1 MGKILGIDLGTTNSA
16 MAVLEGGEPTII
28 VNAEGDRTTP
38 SVVGFRAD
46 GDRIVGKAAKNQ
58 AVTNPKNTVFSIK
71 RFMGRRYDEVGSELK
86 TVPYTVKSGTGNRA
100 VVEIDGEDFTPEQ
113 ISAMILGKMKADA
126 EKYLGE
132 PVTEAVITVPA
143 YFNDAQR
150 QATKD
155 AGKIAGLDVKR
166 IVNEPT
172 AAALA
177 YGLDKK
183 GAEQKV
189 LVFDLG
195 GGTFDVSLLDL
206 ADGVVE
212 VLATN
217 GDNHLG
223 GDDWDQRV
231 IDWAADKFQQ
241 ENGIDLRKDPMALQR
256 LKEAAENAKKEL
268 SAAQQADIN
277 LPFITADA
285 TGPKHLNYTL
295 TRAEFERITRDLLDR
310 CKAPV
315 TKALRDANM
324 QISDVDEVILVGG
337 SSRMPAVQELVKQ
350 MTGKQPNMSVNPDEV
365 VADGAAVQGGVLTGD
380 VSGILLLDVTPLS
393 LGVETMGGVMTK
405 MIDRNTTIPTSKT
418 EVYSAAADN
427 QTSVEINV
435 LQGEREMAADNKS
448 LGKFTLTGIPA
459 APRGVPQ
466 IEVTFDIDANG
477 IVKVTA
483 KDKATGKSQQ
493 ITISGSTALS
503 DDEVDRMVKDA
514 ESHAEEDKKHK
525 DEIEVRN
532 QTDSLCYSTEQ
543 TLKDLGDKVPED
555 QRKNVQDAV
564 DAAKKALEGTDID
577 AIKAA
582 GEKLQEA
589 SHKLA
594 EVVYSN
600 TQEQTAGGN
609 AGASNAG
616 SGSADDV
623 VDADYEVVDDDKKK
637 D

>member
-1 MGKILGIDLGTTNSA
+1 M
-16 MAVLEGGEPTII
+16 
-28 VNAEGDRTTP
+28 
-38 SVVGFRAD
+38 
-46 GDRIVGKAAKNQ
+46 
-58 AVTNPKNTVFSIK
+58 
-71 RFMGRRYDEVGSELK
+71 
-86 TVPYTVKSGTGNRA
+86 
-100 VVEIDGEDFTPEQ
+100 
-113 ISAMILGKMKADA
+113 
-126 EKYLGE
+126 
-132 PVTEAVITVPA
+132 
-143 YFNDAQR
+143 
-150 QATKD
+150 
-155 AGKIAGLDVKR
+155 
-166 IVNEPT
+166 
-172 AAALA
+172 
-177 YGLDKK
+177 
-183 GAEQKV
+183 
-189 LVFDLG
+189 
-195 GGTFDVSLLDL
+195 
-206 ADGVVE
+206 
-212 VLATN
+212 
-217 GDNHLG
+217 
-223 GDDWDQRV
+223 
-231 IDWAADKFQQ
+231 
-241 ENGIDLRKDPMALQR
+241 
-256 LKEAAENAKKEL
+256 
-268 SAAQQADIN
+268 
-277 LPFITADA
+277 
-285 TGPKHLNYTL
+285 
-295 TRAEFERITRDLLDR
+295 
-310 CKAPV
+310 
-315 TKALRDANM
+315 
-324 QISDVDEVILVGG
+324 
-337 SSRMPAVQELVKQ
+337 
-350 MTGKQPNMSVNPDEV
+350 
-365 VADGAAVQGGVLTGD
+365 
-380 VSGILLLDVTPLS
+380 
-393 LGVETMGGVMTK
+393 
-405 MIDRNTTIPTSKT
+405 
-418 EVYSAAADN
+418 
-427 QTSVEINV
+427 
-435 LQGEREMAADNKS
+435 
-448 LGKFTLTGIPA
+448 
-459 APRGVPQ
+459 PQ